1 MDKYDVLKLDNQF
14 CFSVYA
20 LSKEITKLYKPF
32 LKKLDLTYT
41 QYITM
46 LVLWEEDH
54 ITVNEIGK
62 KLVLDSGTLTPLL
75 KKLEEK
81 ELIIR
86 QRKKDDERNVNIF
99 LSEKGKK
106 LKDKAVEVPFKLI
119 EQIQINP
126 LKIIELKN
134 AIQEINAKLIKE

>member
-62 KLVLDSGTLTPLL
+62 KLALDSGTLTPLL

-119 EQIQINP
+119 EQIQIDP

>member
-62 KLVLDSGTLTPLL
+62 KLALDSGTLTPLL

-119 EQIQINP
+119 EQIQIDP

-134 AIQEINAKLIKE
+134 AIQEINAKLMKE

>member
-62 KLVLDSGTLTPLL
+62 KLALDSGTLTPLL

-86 QRKKDDERNVNIF
+86 QRKKDGERNVNIF

-119 EQIQINP
+119 EQIQIDP

>member
-62 KLVLDSGTLTPLL
+62 KLALDSGTLTPLL

>member
-1 MDKYDVLKLDNQF
+1 M
-14 CFSVYA
+14 
-20 LSKEITKLYKPF
+20 
-32 LKKLDLTYT
+32 KKLDLTYT

-62 KLVLDSGTLTPLL
+62 KLALDSGTLTPLL

-119 EQIQINP
+119 EQIQIDP

-134 AIQEINAKLIKE
+134 AIQEINAKLMKE